1 VTADMTVQILVY
13 RDGQTVEADQIDPA
27 WLKPDAPE
35 LLWVDITEGGESER
49 RLLLDVFGLHEL
61 AVEDALAEV
70 HHPKIES
77 YDGVLYLI
85 LHRIVPGIGHTGFE
99 TRDVDF
105 FLGRNF
111 LITVHLDQSRSIEEI
126 QSLCLRHSL
135 ALAAG
140 PAAVRHR
147 IVDRIVDHYR
157 PEVDALEDRI
167 ETLEQDVFE
176 SSDRDTLRQILQ
188 MKADLA
194 SLRRVT
200 LPQRDAIGRLARR
213 EFPHITETLGY
224 RFRDV
229 YDDLVR
235 LTDQAVMFQDR
246 ITGLLEAYLSLQ
258 SNRLNKVM
266 KVLTV
271 IATIFMPLTVLTG
284 MYGMNVDLPQLPGGG
299 QVQFWWVF
307 AMMLS
312 ISVGML
318 WLFRRIGWL

>member
-1 VTADMTVQILVY
+1 MTVQILVY
-13 RDGQTVEADQIDPA
+13 RDGQTVEAQQIDPA
-27 WLKPDAPE
+27 WLKEGAPE
-35 LLWVDITEGGESER
+35 LLWVDITEAGEAER
-49 RLLLDVFGLHEL
+49 RLLLDVFNLHEL
-61 AVEDALAEV
+61 AVEDALSEV
-70 HHPKIES
+70 HHPKIEA

-85 LHRIVPGIGHTGFE
+85 LHRIVAGIGHTGFE

-111 LITVHLDQSRSIEEI
+111 LITVHLEESRSIEEI
-126 QSLCLRHSL
+126 QSLCLRHSR
-135 ALAAG
+135 ALAEG
-140 PAAVRHR
+140 PAAVFHR

-167 ETLEQDVFE
+167 EVLEGAVF
-176 SSDRDTLRQILQ
+176 DAAAGKDTLRQILQ
-188 MKADLA
+188 MKVDLA

-213 EFPHITETLGY
+213 EFPHISEALGY

-246 ITGLLEAYLSLQ
+246 VTGLLEAYLSLQ
-258 SNRLNKVM
+258 SNRLSQVM

-271 IATIFMPLTVLTG
+271 ISTIFMPLTVLTG
-284 MYGMNVDLPQLPGGG
+284 MFGMNVDLPHLPGGDPA
-299 QVQFWWVF
+299 QFWWVF
-307 AMMLS
+307 AIMLS
-312 ISVGML
+312 ISLGML